1 EKPVPALTEVSVSGP
16 HDRHPE
22 MQLAVLARLLHVA
35 DLGHLCDA
43 LVQGEPQRVL
53 IQGAVFPGA
62 QADHDILL
70 LAVHG
75 CQLGDCLGQL
85 CRTVD
90 GHALT
95 HRHTLPFAS
104 ATSWQ
109 GAHRMALITARR
121 ASGISHPHSSQY
133 SCPSPCRL
141 ARMAAA
147 RSSATRRI
155 LSVLISTSSAMCHL
169 PQSLFPEPRLAVL
182 DYMVLAHWLAVDD
195 DSPFAVLE
203 LEVPFGVL
211 HRLAASRLASSS
223 SA

>member
-1 EKPVPALTEVSVSGP
+1 
-16 HDRHPE
+16 
-22 MQLAVLARLLHVA
+22 MQFAVLARLFHVA
-35 DLGHLCDA
+35 DLGHLSDA

-53 IQGAVFPGA
+53 IQRAVLPGA

-104 ATSWQ
+104 NTSWQ
-109 GAHRMALITARR
+109 GAQRTALGIAARR
-121 ASGISHPHSSQY
+121 ASGISQPQSSHS

-147 RSSATRRI
+147 RSSAARRI
-155 LSVLISTSSAMCHL
+155 LSVLISTSSAMCYL

-182 DYMVLAHWLAVDD
+182 DYLVLAHRLAVDD
-195 DSPFAVLE
+195 DPALAVLE